1 MLHCTISLET
11 RDAMGLIAIVQ
22 RSIKSRPDAPAVVSQ
37 KRTAIM
43 AADKSINAPVA
54 AKAPAPIA
62 QTTAAP
68 VAAQIAAPVVEK
80 TAAPIGEKTAAPV
93 VEKTAPVVEET
104 AAPVV
109 KKTAPPVVKKVAAP
123 VAKKVAAPVAKTV
136 AAVAA
141 KTVVAAAA
149 KKTAAPVVKTAAVP
163 VAKKSIAPVVKK
175 AVMPVATAKVFEKAA
190 TKLKQGVETVTTAGA
205 TASAKALKTAKDV
218 VALNQGAAAALT
230 QSSQIWAAGSQ
241 DLLRDMARS
250 GQNSFTE
257 TVASFRALATAKTP
271 KEQFDLQMGLLRT
284 STLWALSESSRFA
297 RAGLDLATKA
307 AAPLTAHAALA
318 AEAIGVAKV

>member
-80 TAAPIGEKTAAPV
+80 TAAPIVEKTA
-93 VEKTAPVVEET
+93 APVVEET